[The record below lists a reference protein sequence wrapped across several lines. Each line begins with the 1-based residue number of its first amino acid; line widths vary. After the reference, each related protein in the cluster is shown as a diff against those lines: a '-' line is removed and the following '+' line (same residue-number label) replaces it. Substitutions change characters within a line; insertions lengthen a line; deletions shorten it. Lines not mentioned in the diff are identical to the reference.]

1 MMKQHVILFKMEQNM
16 SITYALVES
25 TLVSRS
31 IVVLLISQELRE
43 KLQLG
48 VLMDL
53 ERDVQNTIL
62 QDADSLNGEQ
72 SLKLIKTVLLIQLF
86 KKLLILQLVM
96 ELSVKKMDLS
106 LSSNPKFF
114 KMEIMILKFVLR
126 FLKKFSQLL
135 CSNY

>member
-25 TLVSRS
+25 TLVSRL

-62 QDADSLNGEQ
+62 
-72 SLKLIKTVLLIQLF
+72 
-86 KKLLILQLVM
+86 
-96 ELSVKKMDLS
+96 
-106 LSSNPKFF
+106 
-114 KMEIMILKFVLR
+114 
-126 FLKKFSQLL
+126 
-135 CSNY
+135 